1 LTMPHRRDVDL
12 ALKVLD
18 YVKSRGCVL
27 TTDIANTFGIS
38 ADSAYHALQALAAR
52 GELCV
57 VRAGFNIWCIP
68 GAEVDPFAAAVPCL
82 AEVRSILGEMATAA
96 RGGVVSIAPVQV
108 ARELARRC
116 RMPPS
121 FSLLIMVNSYLS
133 HLLAAAERAKTRYIV
148 PRDRL
153 LDLASKPPEV
163 RPPCA
168 QLRTAS
174 RSNDVATVTF
184 KLPRGVL
191 AELDRLAERL
201 GIHRSDVIRRAI
213 EAYLRNAVVAP
224 QAATQ
229 EMGLEEADE
238 DFPVIKGRV

>member
-1 LTMPHRRDVDL
+1 L
-12 ALKVLD
+12 ALKVVD
-18 YVKSRGCVL
+18 YVRSRGCVL
-27 TTDIANTFGIS
+27 TADVANALGIS
-38 ADSAYHALQALAAR
+38 DDRAYHALQTAALG

-68 GAEVDPFAAAVPCL
+68 GTAADPFTAAAPCL
-82 AEVRSILGEMATAA
+82 AEVRSILREMAEAA
-96 RGGVVSIAPVQV
+96 RGGVVSIVPVQA

-116 RMPPS
+116 RMPLS

-133 HLLAAAERAKTRYIV
+133 HLLSTAAERTKTRYIV
-148 PRDRL
+148 PRDKL

-168 QLRTAS
+168 QLRAAS
-174 RSNDVATVTF
+174 RVVAAATVTF

-191 AELDRLAERL
+191 GELDRLASQL

-213 EAYLRNAVVAP
+213 EAYLRNTAV
-224 QAATQ
+224 
-229 EMGLEEADE
+229 DE

>member
-1 LTMPHRRDVDL
+1 MAAYLATSLPLRPRRR
-12 ALKVLD
+12 A
-18 YVKSRGCVL
+18 
-27 TTDIANTFGIS
+27 
-38 ADSAYHALQALAAR
+38 AAR

-68 GAEVDPFAAAVPCL
+68 GAAADPFAAAVPCL
-82 AEVRSILGEMATAA
+82 AEVRGILRGIAEAA
-96 RGGVVSIAPVQV
+96 RGGVVSIVPVQV

-116 RMPPS
+116 RMPLS

-133 HLLAAAERAKTRYIV
+133 HLLAAERSKTRYIV

-168 QLRTAS
+168 QLRAAS
-174 RSNDVATVTF
+174 RGNDVATVTF

-201 GIHRSDVIRRAI
+201 GIRRSDLIRRAI
-213 EAYLRNAVVAP
+213 EAYLHNTAVVAP
-224 QAATQ
+224 PQAAAQ
-229 EMGLEEADE
+229 EMGLEVDE